1 MANRSFN
8 QVILLGNLGAD
19 PTIRTVNGV
28 KTATLSL
35 ATSRSWTS
43 KDGTTA
49 SRTDWHRIVVWA
61 QLAEIV
67 ERFAR
72 KGSRVQ
78 VIGTLE
84 TRKYTVEGDP
94 TPRIAVEV
102 RAAEVIFLDA
112 TPQRTNVNP
121 WDSVPQPAEMEEVGA

>member
-19 PTIRTVNGV
+19 PTVRTVNGV

-84 TRKYTVEGDP
+84 TRTYEVNGEK
-94 TPRIAVEV
+94 RIAVEV

-121 WDSVPQPAEMEEVGA
+121 WEGVPHPAELEEAGV